1 MRFAYADPPYP
12 GAGRYAHEQPVD
24 HDLLIRR
31 MCAEYPDGWAL
42 STSSPALKAVLPLCP
57 PETRVMAWVKP
68 FAVFKKHV
76 NPAYAWEPVLVW
88 RGRKQTTGLGISTVR
103 DWCAVNITLK
113 KGLVGVKP
121 EAFCFW
127 LFAVLGARIGD
138 TLADLYPGSGAVT
151 RAWEVFQSQRPERVE
166 DDAAG

>member
-24 HDLLIRR
+24 HGLLIKRL
-31 MCAEYPDGWAL
+31 CAEYPDGWAL
-42 STSSPALKAVLPLCP
+42 STSSPALREVLALCP
-57 PETRVMAWVKP
+57 PEVRVMAWVKP

-88 RGRKQTTGLGISTVR
+88 RGRKQTTGPGIATVR
-103 DWCAVNITLK
+103 DWIACNITLQ

-121 EAFCFW
+121 DGFCHW
-127 LFAVLGARIGD
+127 LFRVLGARPGD
-138 TLADLYPGSGAVT
+138 ELIDLYPGTGAVG
-151 RAWEVFQSQRPERVE
+151 RAWAVYL
-166 DDAAG
+166 AAFEEETP